1 MLKKTFKKLFRL
13 IKKILS
19 FRRVGGTTKNFLK
32 WFNRQQE
39 VDVTQLLNWVDDINQ
54 GWIIITSRTKS
65 CISISKLRN
74 YCLLKRI
81 QKY

>member
-1 MLKKTFKKLFRL
+1 MLKKTFKKLFRF

-19 FRRVGGTTKNFLK
+19 IRRVGGTTKNFLK

-39 VDVTQLLNWVDDINQ
+39 VDVIQLLNWVDDINQ
-54 GWIIITSRTKS
+54 GWIIITSKKKS
-65 CISISKLRN
+65 CISISKLRK

>member
-19 FRRVGGTTKNFLK
+19 IRRVGGTTKNFLK

-39 VDVTQLLNWVDDINQ
+39 VDVTQLLIGLMILIRV
-54 GWIIITSRTKS
+54 GLLLRLRTKS

>member
-19 FRRVGGTTKNFLK
+19 IRRVGGTTKNFLK

-39 VDVTQLLNWVDDINQ
+39 VDVTQL
-54 GWIIITSRTKS
+54 
-65 CISISKLRN
+65 
-74 YCLLKRI
+74 
-81 QKY
+81 

>member
-1 MLKKTFKKLFRL
+1 MLKKTLKKLFRL

-19 FRRVGGTTKNFLK
+19 IRRVGRTTKNFLE

-54 GWIIITSRTKS
+54 GWIIITSKNK
-65 CISISKLRN
+65 IMYINNQAK
-74 YCLLKRI
+74 K
-81 QKY
+81 

>member
-1 MLKKTFKKLFRL
+1 MLKKTFKKPFRL

-19 FRRVGGTTKNFLK
+19 IRRVGGTTKNFLK

-54 GWIIITSRTKS
+54 GWIIITSKNK
-65 CISISKLRN
+65 IMYINKQRN
-74 YCLLKRI
+74 NKT
-81 QKY
+81 